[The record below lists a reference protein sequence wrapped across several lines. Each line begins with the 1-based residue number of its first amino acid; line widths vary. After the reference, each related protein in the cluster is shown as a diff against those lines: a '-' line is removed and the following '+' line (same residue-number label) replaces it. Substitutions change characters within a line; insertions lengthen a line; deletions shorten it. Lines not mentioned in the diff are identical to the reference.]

1 MFKRILVPVD
11 FTDKNLSALD
21 RAYQLAKWCHGT
33 VILLHV
39 IEKVEFIPRKEMKT
53 FYEKLETSAEKKMN
67 QYAKTLRQRQISLE
81 ERIVYGKRAEEIVRF
96 AKDEEVDLIVMS
108 SHRVRPQEKWG
119 TLSYQVAILSPSSV
133 LLVK

>member
-21 RAYQLAKWCHGT
+21 RAYQLAKWNKGA

-39 IEKVEFIPRKEMKT
+39 IEKVEYLSSKEMKT
-53 FYEKLETSAEKKMN
+53 FYQKLEKSAEKKMN
-67 QYAKTLRQRQISLE
+67 QYGKTFAKRHIAFE
-81 ERIVYGKRAEEIVRF
+81 ERIVYGKRAEQIVRF
-96 AKDEEVDLIVMS
+96 AKEEEVDLIIMS
-108 SHRVRPQEKWG
+108 SHRIRPKEKWG
-119 TLSYQVAILSPSSV
+119 TVSYQVAILSSASV

>member
-21 RAYQLAKWCHGT
+21 RAYQLAKWSQGT

-39 IEKVEFIPRKEMKT
+39 IEKVEYISSKEMKA
-53 FYEKLETSAEKKMN
+53 FYEKLEKSAERKMN
-67 QYAKTLRQRQISLE
+67 QYAKTLRQRRISLE

-96 AKDEEVDLIVMS
+96 AKDEEVDLILMS
-108 SHRVRPQEKWG
+108 SHRVRPKEKWG
-119 TLSYQVAILSPSSV
+119 TLSYQVAILSPTSV